1 MIGKAKSLIMLTKK
15 FNNGNSIGESVEE
28 IK

>member
-1 MIGKAKSLIMLTKK
+1 MIVKAKSLIMLTKK
-15 FNNGNSIGESVEE
+15 FNNGNSIGESIVA